1 MGLAWVADDAGHAFL
16 SESGPEWTAGPR
28 HRRPTLLA
36 RSGQAVA
43 CRITALARPDAA
55 AAAAGPDAGHQDASR
70 GDAGD
75 RAAGR
80 TVGGHLVRRASLPAR
95 RYWP

>member
-43 CRITALARPDAA
+43 CRITALGRPDAT
-55 AAAAGPDAGHQDASR
+55 AAAAGPDAGHR
-70 GDAGD
+70 EAGH
-75 RAAGR
+75 REAGYRYAGR
-80 TVGGHLVRRASLPAR
+80 TVAGHLVRRTSLPAR